1 MASAAAAS
9 EHGVEV
15 LHADVALKL
24 SNVYGAGPPGRFL
37 RGRHGVTHFRLE
49 EPVPQPA
56 ERKVAVLAH
65 GVGTSNALFDGM
77 VTSLWKAGYT
87 TLRFDFLGH
96 GWSVADELWI
106 RYDKDVFLAQLE
118 DLLLHVLGPAG
129 TVACFVGHSTGGA
142 LGVYAAACLRWKMDD
157 LVLVSP
163 CLWKHAPL
171 LVRVGD
177 AMPEALWRLL
187 QFSLVQKLNLPAN
200 AYLENCDT
208 AFGKGADGKYVH
220 PDAHAKSYAWNQKL
234 LKAHPHLVPAIV
246 GISNFF
252 FRDDLLP
259 GLRTAFA
266 EAAAKPGPRISLLW
280 GKLDTVVPFSHADEA
295 VKLGPPGRIT
305 LLPLEKLGHEAIFED
320 AASVCRAMES
330 VLLQRSKL

>member
-1 MASAAAAS
+1 M
-9 EHGVEV
+9 G
-15 LHADVALKL
+15 
-24 SNVYGAGPPGRFL
+24 
-37 RGRHGVTHFRLE
+37 THFRLE

-171 LVRVGD
+171 IVRVGD
-177 AMPEALWRLL
+177 AMPEVLWRLL
-187 QFSLVQKLNLPAN
+187 QSSLVQKLNLPTN

-220 PDAHAKSYAWNQKL
+220 PDAHAKAS
-234 LKAHPHLVPAIV
+234 
-246 GISNFF
+246 
-252 FRDDLLP
+252 
-259 GLRTAFA
+259 
-266 EAAAKPGPRISLLW
+266 
-280 GKLDTVVPFSHADEA
+280 
-295 VKLGPPGRIT
+295 
-305 LLPLEKLGHEAIFED
+305 LPLSASPIFSSATTYFQVCVRRSRKRRQSRGHAFR
-320 AASVCRAMES
+320 SCGES
-330 VLLQRSKL
+330 STQWCHFRTPTKR